1 MYKLIIVDDETNIR
15 QGIAESIPWAEWGFS
30 ITGQASNGLEAIRLI
45 KQEKPDVVLSDIRM
59 PKMDG
64 VELMK
69 YLHQN
74 YPEIKIIILSGYND
88 IEYLNMSIKNRVT
101 EYLLKPTNL
110 EEFRVLFARLRRNL
124 DHEYSQRQEFEKLKK
139 FYEEN
144 QLQSNARFLNRLIK
158 GGFPNREQIG
168 KLFAECGLPLELSQC
183 AVLYLDIDHLEE
195 KLQNQPGLTAQMLR
209 AEVCRLCGKAPA
221 PMQRVFFL
229 NDSGELIGIVSPGF
243 SGGSQ
248 KELAMFVETIQSE
261 AKNELSLS
269 LSVGISD
276 WCRDPL
282 ALPQFYLQ
290 AKICMNQRLFF
301 GSGCILFY
309 RDFHEDASFSYRS
322 LHFDQ
327 DRIISGVVSSDPAFL
342 QEELEHF
349 FALFKGKMIRE
360 YDVVDRICMEFLFH
374 LSHWTT
380 SFQLNLDEFL
390 SSQGIH
396 YTDVNRY
403 DTLEGKSCFLL
414 GILKQLAGRFAAS
427 KNSANSKMVFTI
439 KKYID
444 ENYLS
449 NKISLEFIADK
460 IHKNPAYVSRLFKSE
475 TGDNFSEYVTQ
486 KRMEKSQELL
496 LDPSLKVYEIAEKT
510 GYADVSNFIKV
521 FRKYY
526 GISPTEYRSRVGAI
540 TGKDPSP

>member
-248 KELAMFVETIQSE
+248 KNWLCS
-261 AKNELSLS
+261 
-269 LSVGISD
+269 
-276 WCRDPL
+276 
-282 ALPQFYLQ
+282 
-290 AKICMNQRLFF
+290 
-301 GSGCILFY
+301 
-309 RDFHEDASFSYRS
+309 
-322 LHFDQ
+322 
-327 DRIISGVVSSDPAFL
+327 
-342 QEELEHF
+342 
-349 FALFKGKMIRE
+349 
-360 YDVVDRICMEFLFH
+360 
-374 LSHWTT
+374 
-380 SFQLNLDEFL
+380 
-390 SSQGIH
+390 
-396 YTDVNRY
+396 
-403 DTLEGKSCFLL
+403 
-414 GILKQLAGRFAAS
+414 
-427 KNSANSKMVFTI
+427 
-439 KKYID
+439 
-444 ENYLS
+444 
-449 NKISLEFIADK
+449 
-460 IHKNPAYVSRLFKSE
+460 
-475 TGDNFSEYVTQ
+475 
-486 KRMEKSQELL
+486 
-496 LDPSLKVYEIAEKT
+496 
-510 GYADVSNFIKV
+510 
-521 FRKYY
+521 
-526 GISPTEYRSRVGAI
+526 
-540 TGKDPSP
+540 